1 MTGAELALIASGV
14 GTVANIGAGYFG
26 GKDVKK
32 ANKENR
38 RRAAMSNLIRSFGV
52 DHRPV
57 QQDVELGKTTRLL
70 QGIGKG
76 ANTIGTGLNLY
87 NTMQGQALARES
99 AKKADE
105 LRGFQI
111 DQAKDAIAKS
121 TGQRLADATDLS
133 QLTFEADAGS
143 KGVSRLLKQPELS
156 SMSTFEPQKL
166 PEVLPMDESA
176 IQYQPEQQSL
186 VDQLKTLAS
195 QAGIKEDS
203 PQQDYYIAGIKD
215 RIREN
220 IATDRAHQVTMAQIG
235 SKGMLS
241 SDQQVDLVKEL
252 GINYGYTLF
261 GTEIG
266 SNKEWEEIY
275 NKFDIID
282 PQLKR
287 VFKGNVE
294 KTQIERQ
301 AFFSDKI
308 QPILDKSNE
317 VGIKAT
323 FMNIVRLADDMTGG
337 KNVFPKDEMFF
348 RNITKEIDARSEV
361 SGLSNTDLALTHRL
375 MAVNDIAKN
384 VIHQLENEGLLEHI
398 KEKVDAYKGETEGFA
413 DRAYAWFAGDKTA
426 LGAEGVALLKDLKF
440 MTDATARLNSGA
452 ALTEDEIVFYTTMI
466 GGITTRPEDILVN
479 LKSLVNNQET
489 KIKNIFKAYDI
500 NRGITNLEGT
510 DRIEGSYEDTL
521 RNFGVLGYLST
532 STEDIGAWGSQGQ
545 RGNRNFYANTPIP
558 STDPN
563 QNPQVNNPYM
573 TRGIY

>member
-32 ANKENR
+32 ANRENR

-57 QQDVELGKTTRLL
+57 HQDVELGKTTRLL

-87 NTMQGQALARES
+87 NTMQDQALARES
-99 AKKADE
+99 AKQADK
-105 LRGFQI
+105 LRALQI
-111 DQAKDAIAKS
+111 SQAEDEIAKS

-133 QLTFEADAGS
+133 QLTFDADAGS
-143 KGVSRLLKQPELS
+143 KGVSRLLNQSQQDAIRNAKPSLRSKMLRDQFQP
-156 SMSTFEPQKL
+156 
-166 PEVLPMDESA
+166 A
-176 IQYQPEQQSL
+176 PEQQSL
-186 VDQLKTLAS
+186 VNQLKTLAS
-195 QAGIKEDS
+195 QAGIEKGSAEE
-203 PQQDYYIAGIKD
+203 DYYIAGIKNQ
-215 RIREN
+215 IREN
-220 IATDRAHQVTMAQIG
+220 IATDRAHNLAMAQIS

-252 GINYGYTLF
+252 GTNFGYTLF

-266 SNKEWEEIY
+266 NNKEWEEIY
-275 NKFDIID
+275 NKFDITD

-301 AFFSDKI
+301 SFFSDKI

-317 VGIKAT
+317 VGIQAT

-348 RNITKEIDARSEV
+348 RNITKEIDARSNV
-361 SGLSNTDLALTHRL
+361 PGLSNTDLALTHRL

-384 VIHQLENEGLLEHI
+384 VIHQLENEGLLERI
-398 KEKVDAYKGETEGFA
+398 KEKVDGFKGEIDGFA
-413 DRAYAWFAGDKTA
+413 DRANAWMSGDKTA

-452 ALTEDEIVFYTTMI
+452 ALTEDEIEFYTTMI
-466 GGITTRPEDILVN
+466 GGITTRPEDILIN

-489 KIKNIFKAYDI
+489 KIKNIFKVYDI
-500 NRGITNLEGT
+500 NRGITNLQG
-510 DRIEGSYEDTL
+510 DDLAGKSYEDTL
-521 RNFGVLGYLST
+521 KDYGVLGYLST
-532 STEDIGAWGSQGQ
+532 STEAIGKWGGEGK
-545 RGNRNFYANTPIP
+545 RGNRNFYADIP
-558 STDPN
+558 NVSSN
-563 QNPQVNNPYM
+563 LYQNPQVNNPYM
-573 TRGIY
+573 TRGVYR